1 MCVVSPSCF
10 WGGRVSLNKFKMI
23 INYQSL
29 AFTFLV
35 LYLVSVAAVFSQLLY
50 FVCVPFLVFAHCYWD
65 GQGGLFNSSWH
76 EIALVV
82 GQGLVETIFYPLRLL
97 SGSFFNCCSG
107 GKVSSRDKFWADL
120 GRYGPTKCLCSP
132 SHFLLSVL
140 VAALAWLS
148 LEKAGPGS
156 LTCCL
161 VLAFLVLSS
170 CALSG
175 LGTLPPLGT
184 VKQIFEKISCPLHL
198 TVIHRPSP
206 WLGGRRMG
214 YLDKAEP
221 KTILQLHACL
231 RLFTFVL

>member
-1 MCVVSPSCF
+1 M
-10 WGGRVSLNKFKMI
+10 
-23 INYQSL
+23 
-29 AFTFLV
+29 
-35 LYLVSVAAVFSQLLY
+35 
-50 FVCVPFLVFAHCYWD
+50 
-65 GQGGLFNSSWH
+65 
-76 EIALVV
+76 

-97 SGSFFNCCSG
+97 SGSFLIAAHCSG
-107 GKVSSRDKFWADL
+107 GKVGSLDKFWADL

-140 VAALAWLS
+140 VAALAWMS

-175 LGTLPPLGT
+175 LGTLPPLGA

-214 YLDKAEP
+214 
-221 KTILQLHACL
+221 
-231 RLFTFVL
+231 

>member
-1 MCVVSPSCF
+1 M
-10 WGGRVSLNKFKMI
+10 
-23 INYQSL
+23 
-29 AFTFLV
+29 
-35 LYLVSVAAVFSQLLY
+35 
-50 FVCVPFLVFAHCYWD
+50 
-65 GQGGLFNSSWH
+65 
-76 EIALVV
+76 

-107 GKVSSRDKFWADL
+107 GKVGSLDKFWADL

-206 WLGGRRMG
+206 WLGGRRIG

-221 KTILQLHACL
+221 KPFFNSMPAYASLLLSCKYLSAVAALENCVLQGRFGQLWSTAAFSLHFSSCL
-231 RLFTFVL
+231 RVLV

>member
-1 MCVVSPSCF
+1 M
-10 WGGRVSLNKFKMI
+10 
-23 INYQSL
+23 
-29 AFTFLV
+29 
-35 LYLVSVAAVFSQLLY
+35 
-50 FVCVPFLVFAHCYWD
+50 
-65 GQGGLFNSSWH
+65 
-76 EIALVV
+76 VV

>member
-65 GQGGLFNSSWH
+65 GQGGWFNSSWH

-97 SGSFFNCCSG
+97 SGSFFNCCSLLRWKG
-107 GKVSSRDKFWADL
+107 WLTRQILGRFGPIWADKMSLLPVSFFVVCFSCCTGMVVFRKGWARFSHLLSCLSIPCLVFVCSFWTGHIATSRDSEANLWKNI
-120 GRYGPTKCLCSP
+120 
-132 SHFLLSVL
+132 LSS
-140 VAALAWLS
+140 ASYCNPQTISLAW
-148 LEKAGPGS
+148 
-156 LTCCL
+156 
-161 VLAFLVLSS
+161 
-170 CALSG
+170 
-175 LGTLPPLGT
+175 
-184 VKQIFEKISCPLHL
+184 
-198 TVIHRPSP
+198 
-206 WLGGRRMG
+206 W
-214 YLDKAEP
+214 
-221 KTILQLHACL
+221 
-231 RLFTFVL
+231 